1 MNTYTPGKHLIATIH
16 SSLSYKL
23 EAYEPFMAFISGVI
37 QKYQLQELGTVCHNF
52 SPAGFT
58 AVICLSESH
67 LSIHTWPEY
76 GKANMDIYLS
86 NHLKDNTDKVEGIF
100 EEIVSFFEAGNINR
114 QEILR

>member
-16 SSLSYKL
+16 SRLSTKL
-23 EAYEPFMAFISGVI
+23 EAYEPFMTFISGLI
-37 QKYQLQELGTVCHNF
+37 RQYQLQELGTVCHNF

-67 LSIHTWPEY
+67 LSIHTWPEF
-76 GKANMDIYLS
+76 GKVNMDIYLS
-86 NHLKDNTDKVEGIF
+86 NHLKDNADTVEAIF
-100 EEIVSFFEAGNINR
+100 EEVASFFEADNINR